1 MLLGKEGR
9 KEVREIIHGILRHE
23 VSHFICVPPLYR
35 EIIGN
40 MSAVETRSLKVVTLA
55 GDKTPRDVITLT
67 AEKNKSIEIVNEYG
81 VTEAAV
87 MSTIYRNQEK
97 DEIIKVGGPIR
108 NTKLFILD
116 NRLKPRP
123 MGVPGELCI
132 SGAGVARG
140 YLNNPALTAER
151 FVNMPSPTGEAKNI
165 VLYRTGDLA
174 RWLLDGT
181 IEFLGRI
188 DRQVKIR
195 GFRIE
200 LEEIE
205 KQLLQLPNIK
215 GAAVLDGA
223 GRTGEKYICACIVSA
238 IKQDSQKVLE
248 NLWKKLPAYMLPTSI
263 LEVEALPMTPNGKLD
278 RNALWAMIGGDDL
291 QPGVNYSA
299 PRNETEKKLA
309 ELWAEVLDLEVAVD
323 GEGTNVDIAVDKAG
337 DKIVNKMAVRRV
349 GIDDNF
355 FSLGGHSLKA
365 TSLVFSIHQT
375 FDVKLSLVDIFQNP
389 TIGDQAALISE
400 SVSMNYTSAEPAEK
414 RHYYPLSSLQK
425 RLYILNKMGNVGTAY
440 NLTHV
445 LKVEGKLD
453 VAKLERVYNNLCK
466 RHESLRTSFEMPG
479 AEPVQRVKDHVDFKI
494 NYCRLEDVKEQEKQ
508 SLHEWIKAFVHPFD
522 LTIAPLLRVGVRE
535 TAPGEFMLVTDIH
548 HIISDGTSITLL
560 VDEAL
565 ALYRGDELEPLDV
578 QYKDFSMWQ
587 NGEAGRRVQEEQ
599 EAFWL
604 DRLKSPLPELALFTD
619 YERGEVQSF
628 EGAIIDFK
636 LEEAVKLEI
645 QQLNRET
652 GTTLYMVLLA
662 VVNILFSGYTGQE
675 DIIIGSPVAGRS
687 HADYEKILGIFINAL
702 PMRNFPSGEKTF
714 EQFLYEVKESTLQ
727 AYKNQDY
734 SFTNLIERLGTA
746 KELNRNLLFDA
757 ELVVQNMEFPELRM
771 DDVIF
776 RHYEPFTADISQVDI
791 AFYVLEHVYEH
802 GVEPDGSLLIHL
814 VYCTALFKKETME
827 RLIDSF
833 RKILATVLQNRNTL
847 LKDITIQHNFSEAD
861 SKMFS
866 DEESDFDF

>member
-1 MLLGKEGR
+1 MERYSRYEHTNTLPANIIVFEGTEVNRETGSGFIGSKRAPNLTGAHSLAYVIYTSGTTGRPKGVAVEHRNAVNTLEYRRGQYGMGAGDTALQLFSYSFDGFVTSFFTPILSGSRVLLLGKEGR

-278 RNALWAMIGGDDL
+278 RNALWAMIGGMIC
-291 QPGVNYSA
+291 N
-299 PRNETEKKLA
+299 
-309 ELWAEVLDLEVAVD
+309 
-323 GEGTNVDIAVDKAG
+323 
-337 DKIVNKMAVRRV
+337 
-349 GIDDNF
+349 
-355 FSLGGHSLKA
+355 
-365 TSLVFSIHQT
+365 
-375 FDVKLSLVDIFQNP
+375 
-389 TIGDQAALISE
+389 
-400 SVSMNYTSAEPAEK
+400 
-414 RHYYPLSSLQK
+414 
-425 RLYILNKMGNVGTAY
+425 
-440 NLTHV
+440 
-445 LKVEGKLD
+445 
-453 VAKLERVYNNLCK
+453 
-466 RHESLRTSFEMPG
+466 
-479 AEPVQRVKDHVDFKI
+479 
-494 NYCRLEDVKEQEKQ
+494 
-508 SLHEWIKAFVHPFD
+508 
-522 LTIAPLLRVGVRE
+522 
-535 TAPGEFMLVTDIH
+535 
-548 HIISDGTSITLL
+548 
-560 VDEAL
+560 
-565 ALYRGDELEPLDV
+565 RG
-578 QYKDFSMWQ
+578 
-587 NGEAGRRVQEEQ
+587 
-599 EAFWL
+599 
-604 DRLKSPLPELALFTD
+604 
-619 YERGEVQSF
+619 
-628 EGAIIDFK
+628 
-636 LEEAVKLEI
+636 
-645 QQLNRET
+645 
-652 GTTLYMVLLA
+652 
-662 VVNILFSGYTGQE
+662 
-675 DIIIGSPVAGRS
+675 
-687 HADYEKILGIFINAL
+687 
-702 PMRNFPSGEKTF
+702 
-714 EQFLYEVKESTLQ
+714 
-727 AYKNQDY
+727 
-734 SFTNLIERLGTA
+734 
-746 KELNRNLLFDA
+746 
-757 ELVVQNMEFPELRM
+757 
-771 DDVIF
+771 
-776 RHYEPFTADISQVDI
+776 
-791 AFYVLEHVYEH
+791 
-802 GVEPDGSLLIHL
+802 
-814 VYCTALFKKETME
+814 
-827 RLIDSF
+827 
-833 RKILATVLQNRNTL
+833 
-847 LKDITIQHNFSEAD
+847 
-861 SKMFS
+861 
-866 DEESDFDF
+866 